1 MSLIHFLP
9 GVLKEVLKHVPKLA
23 FDAADWGSLM
33 RDLPRV
39 SGRLFSEKGVAGLK
53 ETQSRKLAPYISFS
67 KEDAERKSG
76 DPIHRS
82 EGILRYYFAQLQ
94 CKEGVFLDLRE
105 HHFSDTPGGLVFKPN
120 GLWHRFSDSFQSGLE
135 KLYDGFY
142 SKNAPL
148 FEEGLILTGLLNPR
162 WPLETKEELKT
173 LFKSH
178 FGSSLEVP
186 VRLTLDSL
194 QESMMNLLKF
204 LIREKVRLS
213 SEFML
218 FGVML
223 VTLYLALE
231 SDPDPLPVKKIF
243 EEVRKGR
250 TG

>member
-39 SGRLFSEKGVAGLK
+39 SARLFTEEGVEDLK
-53 ETQSRKLAPYISFS
+53 QVQGRKLARYISFS
-67 KEDAERKSG
+67 REEAERKTSSLTK
-76 DPIHRS
+76 RS
-82 EGILRYYFAQLQ
+82 EGILRYYFAQLF
-94 CKEGVFLDLRE
+94 CEEGVFLDLRE
-105 HHFSDTPGGLVFKPN
+105 HHFTHSPGGLIFKPN
-120 GLWHRFSDSFQSGLE
+120 GLWHPFSASFRSGLE

-142 SKNAPL
+142 SKNDVL
-148 FEEGLILTGLLNPR
+148 FEEGLMLTGLLNPQ
-162 WPLETKEELKT
+162 WPQEIKNELKA

-178 FGSSLEVP
+178 FGDSLEMP

-194 QESMMNLLKF
+194 QESMMNLFKF

-223 VTLYLALE
+223 VSLYLALE

-243 EEVRKGR
+243 EEVRR
-250 TG
+250 DQTE